1 MESTRSNNRGFSSQG
16 ALVPSVVWRLLVS
29 GVMALAFLVVD
40 QVSKM
45 IVRRAVMTG
54 FFSVEVIPG
63 VLDLEFV
70 ANRGAAFGL
79 GEGMGWVFVLLAV
92 GVTAFVLVYLLRAPK
107 ISRLEVLGMGMVVG
121 GAIGNAIDRL
131 VFGFVTDFFAT
142 RFIDFPVFNVAD
154 IGITCGV
161 AIAFIGFM
169 FFSSAARERNDSNLQ
184 AGVED
189 GSDR

>member
-1 MESTRSNNRGFSSQG
+1 MESTRSNNRGFSSKG
-16 ALVPSVVWRLLVS
+16 ALVPSMVWRLLVS
-29 GVMALAFLVVD
+29 GAMALVFLVVD

-63 VLDLEFV
+63 VLGLEFV

-92 GVTAFVLVYLLRAPK
+92 GVTAFVLVYLFRAPE

-121 GAIGNAIDRL
+121 GAIGNAMDRL

-169 FFSSAARERNDSNLQ
+169 FFSSAAREHNDNNMQ
-184 AGVED
+184 AGAED

>member
-63 VLDLEFV
+63 VLGLEFA

-92 GVTAFVLVYLLRAPK
+92 GVTVFVLVYLLRAPK

-169 FFSSAARERNDSNLQ
+169 VFSPAAREHNDSNLQ

>member
-1 MESTRSNNRGFSSQG
+1 MESTRSNNKGFSSKG
-16 ALVPSVVWRLLVS
+16 ALVPSMVWRLLVS
-29 GVMALAFLVVD
+29 GAMALVFLVVD

-63 VLDLEFV
+63 VLGLEFV

-169 FFSSAARERNDSNLQ
+169 FISPAAREHNDNNLQ
-184 AGVED
+184 AGAED

>member
-1 MESTRSNNRGFSSQG
+1 MESTRSNNKGFSSKG
-16 ALVPSVVWRLLVS
+16 ALVPSMVWRLLVS
-29 GVMALAFLVVD
+29 GAMALVFLVVD

-63 VLDLEFV
+63 VFGLEFV

-131 VFGFVTDFFAT
+131 GRSPGNALRCSPGGTAGRYHRPCGMPSCPQRSPERSGT
-142 RFIDFPVFNVAD
+142 R
-154 IGITCGV
+154 
-161 AIAFIGFM
+161 
-169 FFSSAARERNDSNLQ
+169 Q
-184 AGVED
+184 
-189 GSDR
+189 

>member
-1 MESTRSNNRGFSSQG
+1 MESTRSNNRGFSSEG

-54 FFSVEVIPG
+54 FFSVELIPG
-63 VLDLEFV
+63 VLGLEFV

-169 FFSSAARERNDSNLQ
+169 FFSPAAHEHNDSNLQ

>member
-1 MESTRSNNRGFSSQG
+1 MESTRSNNRGFSSEG

-63 VLDLEFV
+63 VLGLEFV

-92 GVTAFVLVYLLRAPK
+92 GVTAFVLVYLLRAPRSHG
-107 ISRLEVLGMGMVVG
+107 SRCWVWAWLWAEPS
-121 GAIGNAIDRL
+121 
-131 VFGFVTDFFAT
+131 AT
-142 RFIDFPVFNVAD
+142 QSTAWSL
-154 IGITCGV
+154 
-161 AIAFIGFM
+161 A
-169 FFSSAARERNDSNLQ
+169 S
-184 AGVED
+184 
-189 GSDR
+189 